1 MTRIRHIALT
11 VGDQERA
18 AGFYNSIFGLQ
29 RVGEGEDSVS
39 TAVLLSDG
47 NVNLALLQYKTDA
60 AAGVEGGRGYIG
72 AHHFGFQ
79 VENADAAHKSV
90 EQGGGSIF
98 LDHDHA
104 EREVNFER
112 KFRDPDG
119 IIFDISR
126 PGWTGA
132 AGSSLGAIG
141 HIALSVGDVEKET
154 VFYESALG
162 LRRVGV
168 TTSEIADGVYLSDGV
183 VNLTLL
189 DYKDDEAAGWPYGK
203 DRLGTNHFGFKV
215 DDLEEWQGRIED
227 HGGTFVLDLPADDG
241 GSSYERKFRD
251 LDGVVFDISE
261 RGWVT

>member
-79 VENADAAHKSV
+79 VENANAAYKSV
-90 EQGGGSIF
+90 EQAGGTIF
-98 LDHDHA
+98 LDHDQGEH
-104 EREVNFER
+104 EVNFER

-126 PGWTGA
+126 SGWTGA
-132 AGSSLGAIG
+132 AGASLGAIG
-141 HIALSVGDVEKET
+141 HIALSVSDVDRANAFYQT
-154 VFYESALG
+154 VFG
-162 LRRVGV
+162 LREVGI
-168 TTSEIADGVYLSDGV
+168 TRSDIADGVYLSDGV
-183 VNLTLL
+183 LNITLL
-189 DYKDDEAAGWPYGK
+189 DYKDDEAAAWPYGK

-227 HGGTFVLDLPADDG
+227 LGGTFVLDLPADDG